1 MQKVIATFNQVCEH
15 NMFEQRQ
22 GQTLTPLLM
31 GKIQFGKLKKAYNL
45 DAIRKECLARGL
57 QFDNSTNWKSLISMI
72 KNHEKD
78 NKYFKPLT
86 NYNSFKWNAS
96 HFNKNGEVT
105 WQTTC
110 VSLNSIKK
118 LCRTAEKKAKREDLS
133 RDRTWGLRPPF
144 VVNPAWYH

>member
-1 MQKVIATFNQVCEH
+1 MQDLRSACGEESYIQRRKQIRLSLTEPCKQFKKRRIDQKVQKVIATFDQVREH
-15 NMFEQRQ
+15 NVYERRQ

-31 GKIQFGKLKKAYNL
+31 GKIQFGKLKKAHNL
-45 DAIRKECLARGL
+45 NAIRKECLARGL

-96 HFNKNGEVT
+96 HFNKNGEV
-105 WQTTC
+105 
-110 VSLNSIKK
+110 I
-118 LCRTAEKKAKREDLS
+118 
-133 RDRTWGLRPPF
+133 
-144 VVNPAWYH
+144 